1 MINTEIGM
9 KLLDLRQNII
19 QFETCIYA
27 IKIILRNPTHST
39 MLMLSERN
47 PDSGENHQTQEYRQ
61 IILENIFI
69 PSGRLSNS
77 QASDYN
83 FSRRPDP
90 PSFRNEFVESSYRYL
105 ILMQFKIVFGNVFR
119 I

>member
-1 MINTEIGM
+1 
-9 KLLDLRQNII
+9 
-19 QFETCIYA
+19 
-27 IKIILRNPTHST
+27 

-61 IILENIFI
+61 IILENIFSLF

-90 PSFRNEFVESSYRYL
+90 SSFRNEVVKSPNRYL
-105 ILMQFKIVFGNVFR
+105 SNSKLFSRNVFR